1 MRTLREDVR
10 YALRGLRRSPGFT
23 AVAVIALALG
33 IGANTA
39 IFSVVNAVLLRPL
52 PYRDAGRLVVV
63 DERHLTGPE
72 VGNVSPANFLDWR
85 EQNRVFDPISAA
97 FSWGVNLTGRGE
109 AEQIAG
115 LQVTSNLFT
124 LLGAQAKLG
133 RTFLPEEGQPG
144 AKRVVVLSHALW
156 QRRFGSDPNIVG
168 QAVTLS
174 GESRTI
180 VGVMPAGFGFP
191 PYWATRAEL
200 WAPMQFDARFASMR
214 GGRMLRVFGRLKP
227 GVSIKQA
234 QAEMD
239 LITERLR
246 RQYPGEDA
254 EMGALVQ
261 PLHEKVVGSIR
272 PALLVLLGA
281 VGCVLLIACANV
293 ANLLL
298 ARATGRQKEMAI
310 RTAIGAGSGRI
321 VRQLLTESMVLS
333 LAGGAM
339 GLLVAAW
346 GVQALI
352 AALSRTLTQ
361 GAGIIPRFQEIGIDL
376 SVLGFTLALTLVTGI
391 VFGLAPALQS
401 TNLDL
406 NGLLKDSAGPARGEI
421 KFGGRRSR
429 AMLVVAEVAL
439 AEVLL
444 IGAGLLL
451 HSFWRLQ
458 QVDPGFRAEHVLAA
472 EVSVAGSG
480 FVERQLPFYTQL
492 LQKLEAVPGVVS
504 VGAINHLPLAGD
516 IWTFDF
522 TVEGQPAPPPG
533 QEPSAAYRIISPR
546 YFETMGT
553 PLLRGRGFDGHDV
566 EGAPMVAI
574 ISDAMAR
581 RNWPNQDPIGKRFRM
596 GRADS
601 TNPWLTVAGVARNV
615 KQSEWAAEP
624 GPELY
629 LPYLQHPEYFSGRS
643 SSYMTFVVRTS
654 GDPAALSSAFRH
666 EVAAFDRNLPVSNM
680 ATLEAVV
687 SDAQWRPRFN
697 MLLLSIFAA
706 TALALAV
713 VGIFGVISYAVAQ
726 RTREIGIRMALGAK
740 PGDVLALVVKQGLG
754 LALAGVAIGLGA
766 AAIVTRAMATMLYG
780 ISATDP
786 MAFAGVSAVLIA
798 AALAATYLP
807 ARRAAKVDPMVSLR
821 TT

>member
-1 MRTLREDVR
+1 MEDLR

-52 PYRDAGRLVVV
+52 PYRDSGRLVVV
-63 DERHLTGPE
+63 DERRITGPE
-72 VGNVSPANFLDWR
+72 VHNVSPANFLDWR

-97 FSWGVNLTGRGE
+97 FLWGVNLTGRGE
-109 AEQIAG
+109 AEQISG

-124 LLGAQAKLG
+124 LLGAQAELG

-144 AKRVVVLSHALW
+144 AKRVVLLSHALW
-156 QRRFGSDPNIVG
+156 QRRFGSDPGIVG
-168 QAVTLS
+168 QAIALS
-174 GESRTI
+174 GESYT
-180 VGVMPAGFGFP
+180 VAGVMPAGFGFP

-227 GVSIKQA
+227 GVSLKQA

-246 RQYPGEDA
+246 RQYPGENA

-261 PLHEKVVGSIR
+261 PMHEKVVGSIR

-310 RTAIGAGSGRI
+310 RTAVGAGSGRI
-321 VRQLLTESMVLS
+321 IRQLLTESLLLSMV
-333 LAGGAM
+333 GGAV
-339 GLLVAAW
+339 GLLLAAW

-352 AALSRTLTQ
+352 AALGRTLTQ

-376 SVLGFTLALTLVTGI
+376 PVLGFTLALTLVTGI

-406 NGLLKDSAGPARGEI
+406 NGLLKDSAGGGI
-421 KFGGRRSR
+421 KLGGRRSR
-429 AMLVVAEVAL
+429 ATLVVAEVAL

-451 HSFWRLQ
+451 HSFWQLQ

-480 FVERQLPFYTQL
+480 FVDRQLPFYTQL
-492 LQKLEAVPGVVS
+492 MQKLEALPGVMS

-522 TVEGQPAPPPG
+522 TVEGLPTPPPG

-546 YFETMGT
+546 YFGTMGT
-553 PLLRGRGFDGHDV
+553 PLMRGRAFDAHDV
-566 EGAPMVAI
+566 EGEPMVAI
-574 ISDAMAR
+574 ISEAMAR
-581 RNWPNQDPIGKRFRM
+581 RNWPNQDPIGKRFKM
-596 GRADS
+596 GHADS

-615 KQSEWAAEP
+615 KQSEWAEEP

-629 LPYLQHPEYFSGRS
+629 LPYLQHPEYFSGHA
-643 SSYMTFVVRTS
+643 SSYMTFVVRTT
-654 GDPAALSSAFRH
+654 GDPAALASAFRH

-754 LALAGVAIGLGA
+754 LALAGVAIGLSA
-766 AAIVTRAMATMLYG
+766 AAVVTRGMSSLLYG

-786 MAFAGVSAVLIA
+786 LAFAGVSVVLIA
-798 AALAATYLP
+798 AALTATYLP
-807 ARRAAKVDPMVSLR
+807 ARRAAKVDPMISLR
-821 TT
+821 ST

>member
-1 MRTLREDVR
+1 MNLPPVAFVMRGYMETLLQDAR
-10 YALRGLRRSPGFT
+10 YGLRALRKSPGF
-23 AVAVIALALG
+23 AVVAVIILALG

-52 PYRDAGRLVVV
+52 PYRDSGRLVVV

-109 AEQIAG
+109 AEQIQG
-115 LQVTSNLFT
+115 LKVTSNLFT
-124 LLGAQAKLG
+124 LLGAQAEMG

-144 AKRVVVLSHALW
+144 AKRVVVLSHSLW
-156 QRRFGSDPNIVG
+156 QRRFGSDPGIVG
-168 QAVTLS
+168 QAIALS
-174 GESRTI
+174 GESYT
-180 VGVMPAGFGFP
+180 VAGVMPAGFRFP

-200 WAPMQFDARFASMR
+200 WATMPFDARFAGER

-227 GVSIKQA
+227 GVSIQKA

-239 LITERLR
+239 LITGRLR
-246 RQYPGEDA
+246 RAYPGENA

-261 PLHEKVVGSIR
+261 PMHEKVVGSIR

-321 VRQLLTESMVLS
+321 IRQLLTESLLLSMV
-333 LAGGAM
+333 GGAV
-339 GLLVAAW
+339 GLLLAAW

-352 AALSRTLTQ
+352 AALGRTLTQ

-376 SVLGFTLALTLVTGI
+376 PVLGFTLALTLVTGI

-406 NGLLKDSAGPARGEI
+406 NGLLKDSAGGGS
-421 KFGGRRSR
+421 KLGGRRSR
-429 AMLVVAEVAL
+429 AVLVVAEVAL

-451 HSFWRLQ
+451 HSFWQLQ

-480 FVERQLPFYTQL
+480 FVDRQLPFYTQL
-492 LQKLEAVPGVVS
+492 MQKLEALPGVMS

-522 TVEGQPAPPPG
+522 TVEGRS
-533 QEPSAAYRIISPR
+533 EEHTS
-546 YFETMGT
+546 E
-553 PLLRGRGFDGHDV
+553 L
-566 EGAPMVAI
+566 
-574 ISDAMAR
+574 
-581 RNWPNQDPIGKRFRM
+581 
-596 GRADS
+596 
-601 TNPWLTVAGVARNV
+601 
-615 KQSEWAAEP
+615 QS
-624 GPELY
+624 
-629 LPYLQHPEYFSGRS
+629 QFH
-643 SSYMTFVVRTS
+643 
-654 GDPAALSSAFRH
+654 
-666 EVAAFDRNLPVSNM
+666 
-680 ATLEAVV
+680 
-687 SDAQWRPRFN
+687 
-697 MLLLSIFAA
+697 
-706 TALALAV
+706 
-713 VGIFGVISYAVAQ
+713 
-726 RTREIGIRMALGAK
+726 
-740 PGDVLALVVKQGLG
+740 LVC
-754 LALAGVAIGLGA
+754 
-766 AAIVTRAMATMLYG
+766 R
-780 ISATDP
+780 
-786 MAFAGVSAVLIA
+786 
-798 AALAATYLP
+798 
-807 ARRAAKVDPMVSLR
+807 
-821 TT
+821 

>member
-1 MRTLREDVR
+1 MRTLMEDLR

-23 AVAVIALALG
+23 TVAVIALALG

-52 PYRDAGRLVVV
+52 PYRDSGRLVVV

-97 FSWGVNLTGRGE
+97 FLWGGTLTGRGE
-109 AEQIAG
+109 VEQIGG
-115 LQVTSNLFT
+115 LQVSSNLFT
-124 LLGAQAKLG
+124 LLGAQAELG

-144 AKRVVVLSHALW
+144 AKRVLVLSHALW
-156 QRRFGSDPNIVG
+156 QRRFGSDPNIIG

-174 GESRTI
+174 GESYT
-180 VGVMPAGFGFP
+180 VAGVMPAGFRFP

-200 WAPMQFDARFASMR
+200 WTPMQFDARFASMR

-227 GVSIKQA
+227 GVSLKQA

-239 LITERLR
+239 LIGERLR
-246 RQYPGEDA
+246 RAYPGDNA
-254 EMGALVQ
+254 EMGVLVQ

-310 RTAIGAGSGRI
+310 RTAIGAGSARL
-321 VRQLLTESMVLS
+321 VRQLLTESLLLS
-333 LAGGAM
+333 AVGGAV
-339 GLLVAAW
+339 GLLLAAW

-352 AALSRTLTQ
+352 AALGRTIMQ

-376 SVLGFTLALTLVTGI
+376 PVLGFTVALTLVTGI

-406 NGLLKDSAGPARGEI
+406 NGLLKDSAGPARGEF
-421 KFGGRRSR
+421 KFGGRSSR
-429 AMLVVAEVAL
+429 ATLVVAEVAL

-451 HSFWRLQ
+451 HSFWQLQ
-458 QVDPGFRAEHVLAA
+458 QVDPGFRAKHVLAA
-472 EVSVAGSG
+472 EVSVAGSSYLD
-480 FVERQLPFYTQL
+480 RQLPFYGQL
-492 LQKLEAVPGVVS
+492 LQKLESLPGVVS
-504 VGAINHLPLAGD
+504 AGAINHLPLAGD
-516 IWTFDF
+516 IWTFDLS
-522 TVEGQPAPPPG
+522 VEGQPIPPPG
-533 QEPSAAYRIISPR
+533 QEPSAAYRIVSPR

-553 PLLRGRGFDGHDV
+553 PLLRGRAFDGHDV

-574 ISDAMAR
+574 VSEAMAR
-581 RNWPNQDPIGKRFRM
+581 RNWPNQDPIGKRFKM
-596 GRADS
+596 GHSDS
-601 TNPWLTVAGVARNV
+601 AKPWLTVAGVARNV
-615 KQSEWAAEP
+615 TQREWAEASQ
-624 GPELY
+624 PELY
-629 LPYLQHPEYFSGRS
+629 LPYLQHPEYFSGQA
-643 SSYMTFVVRTS
+643 SSYMTFVVRTT
-654 GDPAALSSAFRH
+654 GDPAALASALRH
-666 EVAAFDRNLPVSNM
+666 EVAGFDRNLPVSNV

-697 MLLLSIFAA
+697 MLLLTIFAA

-754 LALAGVAIGLGA
+754 LALAGVAIGLGV
-766 AAIVTRAMATMLYG
+766 AAIVTRAMSSLLYG

-786 MAFAGVSAVLIA
+786 LAFAGVSVVLIA

-821 TT
+821 TA